1 MLKWRGAN
9 VLVVGLVLLLGVQ
22 LTGFTCLGE
31 WQIGSTA
38 SLVEALDLFPSP
50 DGSVTDDWC
59 PCHFTFQ
66 TVSVSP
72 SSFVSPFISL
82 VPETPTLFVSTFI
95 HSVFRP
101 PVLA

>member
-1 MLKWRGAN
+1 MLKGQSAN
-9 VLVVGLVLLLGVQ
+9 VLVIGLVLLLGVQ
-22 LTGFTCLGE
+22 LTGFPCLGE

-38 SLVEALDLFPSP
+38 SVVEALDLFPSL
-50 DGSVTDDWC
+50 DGSVTDNWC

-72 SSFVSPFISL
+72 SSFVSPFTWAL
-82 VPETPTLFVSTFI
+82 LETPTRFVGTFI
-95 HSVFRP
+95 HSLFRP